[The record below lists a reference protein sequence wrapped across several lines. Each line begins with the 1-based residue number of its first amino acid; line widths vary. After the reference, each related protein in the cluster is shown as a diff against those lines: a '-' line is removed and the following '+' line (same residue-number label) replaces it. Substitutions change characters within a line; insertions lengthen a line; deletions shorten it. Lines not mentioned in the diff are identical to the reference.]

1 MASNDA
7 DSLNLPPPPTTTL
20 DATTLDREQLLEDVD
35 DEMPAENQLVY
46 ATLRTPDRRRADA
59 ANIDDNDVID
69 NDELRHFIGQEEFD
83 EGVQR
88 WKEVR
93 YYHYHLKKRIK
104 ERGREKENPIYNNF
118 QFLLIIVQLLLL
130 LY

>member
-1 MASNDA
+1 M
-7 DSLNLPPPPTTTL
+7 
-20 DATTLDREQLLEDVD
+20 EED

-59 ANIDDNDVID
+59 AANIDDTD
-69 NDELRHFIGQEEFD
+69 DELRHFIGQEEFE

-93 YYHYHLKKRIK
+93 YYHYYLKKRIK
-104 ERGREKENPIYNNF
+104 ERERGGEKENPKYNNF
-118 QFLLIIVQLLLL
+118 QFLLIIAQLL
-130 LY
+130 Y

>member
-7 DSLNLPPPPTTTL
+7 DSLNLPPTTL
-20 DATTLDREQLLEDVD
+20 DTTLDREQLLEED

-46 ATLRTPDRRRADA
+46 ATLRTPDRRADA

-69 NDELRHFIGQEEFD
+69 NDELRHFIGQEEFE

-93 YYHYHLKKRIK
+93 YYHYYLKKRIK
-104 ERGREKENPIYNNF
+104 EREGERKRIQNIIIFNF
-118 QFLLIIVQLLLL
+118 F
-130 LY
+130 

>member
-1 MASNDA
+1 MASNNA
-7 DSLNLPPPPTTTL
+7 DSLNLPTTL
-20 DATTLDREQLLEDVD
+20 DATLDREQLLEED

-46 ATLRTPDRRRADA
+46 ATLRTPDRRADAA
-59 ANIDDNDVID
+59 ANIDD

-93 YYHYHLKKRIK
+93 YYHYYLKKRIK
-104 ERGREKENPIYNNF
+104 ERGREKENPK
-118 QFLLIIVQLLLL
+118 
-130 LY
+130 

>member
-1 MASNDA
+1 MASNNA
-7 DSLNLPPPPTTTL
+7 DSLNLPPTTL
-20 DATTLDREQLLEDVD
+20 DTTLDREQLLEED

-46 ATLRTPDRRRADA
+46 ATLRTPDRRADA

-93 YYHYHLKKRIK
+93 YYHNYLKKRIK
-104 ERGREKENPIYNNF
+104 EREREKENPKYNNF

>member
-7 DSLNLPPPPTTTL
+7 DSLNLPQPPTTTL

-59 ANIDDNDVID
+59 DANIDDND
-69 NDELRHFIGQEEFD
+69 DELRHFIGQEEFE
-83 EGVQR
+83 EGVKQ
-88 WKEVR
+88 WKEVSY
-93 YYHYHLKKRIK
+93 YYHYYLKKGLK
-104 ERGREKENPIYNNF
+104 ERGGERERESKI
-118 QFLLIIVQLLLL
+118 
-130 LY
+130 

>member
-20 DATTLDREQLLEDVD
+20 DATTLDREQLLEE

-46 ATLRTPDRRRADA
+46 ATLRTPDRRADAA
-59 ANIDDNDVID
+59 ANIDDTD
-69 NDELRHFIGQEEFD
+69 DELRHFIGQEEFD

-93 YYHYHLKKRIK
+93 YYHYYLKKRIK
-104 ERGREKENPIYNNF
+104 ERGGEKENPKYNNF
-118 QFLLIIVQLLLL
+118 QFLLIIAQLLLL
-130 LY
+130 LLLLY